1 MGTILTN
8 FMLVGLTKL
17 SFQCRATRA
26 ASVYN
31 IVTED
36 DPGLKDD
43 GVDETT
49 GVDSDFFHRQYDSPI
64 KQKPVQHIQEQD
76 AEIEHLNKCLK
87 PGLTHHFSNF
97 DAKMMPTKPNT
108 LEHRRHG
115 YRAMRSVARRTYTP

>member
-8 FMLVGLTKL
+8 FTLVGLTNL
-17 SFQCRATRA
+17 SFQCRATPA
-26 ASVYN
+26 ASVDN

-49 GVDSDFFHRQYDSPI
+49 GVHSDFLHCGEDFKRFQNLSSQTIDSPI

-76 AEIEHLNKCLK
+76 AEIEHLNKCL
-87 PGLTHHFSNF
+87 TWSNSPLLKLRCKNG
-97 DAKMMPTKPNT
+97 AYQT
-108 LEHRRHG
+108 
-115 YRAMRSVARRTYTP
+115 